1 MLENPTARDPAV
13 LQLVDEGY
21 TVQIEDQYLIVEH
34 VPYVSA
40 AGVVSRGALISAFR
54 EEEGRC
60 MLDNDHTVW
69 FTGAVPCGPDGRSL
83 ANAMVAD
90 TSCLTVAG
98 RQVQCRLSNKPDPIG
113 SLLDN
118 IYNKMTHY
126 IRKLTGFAQ
135 AVEPGISANGD
146 RGSFGQRQAPTPFHF
161 PNDTVVQAGLDD
173 CEAKLKLRK
182 VAIIGAGGTGSY
194 LLDALAKIP
203 VASLHLYDDDIIEP
217 KNVFRMPG
225 ALPKEAAN
233 AGTKKVTYLAQVY
246 GLMRSGVYAHEN
258 RIDATNVHELNEC
271 DFVFVAIDD
280 GPSRQVIASHLIQQ
294 GIPFIDVGIGVE
306 RIPQSSQLV
315 ARARA
320 TLVTPDTAHLIAELP
335 TQRDAEEAIYNNIQ
349 LVELNA
355 LNACLAVIRFKQFLG
370 FYADDIGAD
379 VVKYVLAWS
388 RLITT
393 PSMATAG

>member
-13 LQLVDEGY
+13 QQLVDEGY
-21 TVQIEDQYLIVEH
+21 TVQIEDRYLIVEH

-69 FTGAVPCGPDGRSL
+69 FTGTVPCGPDGRSL
-83 ANAMVAD
+83 ANTMVAD
-90 TSCLTVAG
+90 ANSLTVAG
-98 RQVQCRLSNKPDPIG
+98 RQAQCRLSNKPDPIG
-113 SLLDN
+113 NLLDN

-135 AVEPGISANGD
+135 AVESGVSANGD
-146 RGSFGQRQAPTPFHF
+146 RGSFGQRQTPSPFYF
-161 PNDTVVQAGLDD
+161 PNDTIVRAGLDE

-182 VAIIGAGGTGSY
+182 VAIIGTGGTGSY

-203 VASLHLYDDDIIEP
+203 IDSVHLYDDDSIAP

-225 ALPKEAAN
+225 ALSNEAAN
-233 AGTKKVTYLAQVY
+233 AGIKKATYLAQVY
-246 GLMRSGVYAHEN
+246 GLMRSGIHAHER
-258 RIDATNVHELNEC
+258 RIDATNVHELNDC

-280 GPSRQVIASHLIQQ
+280 GPSRQIIASHLVQQ
-294 GIPFIDVGIGVE
+294 GIPFIDVGIGVDRVPE
-306 RIPQSSQLV
+306 TSQLI
-315 ARARA
+315 ARTRV
-320 TLVTPDTAHLIAELP
+320 TLVTPDSAHLVADLP
-335 TQRDAEEAIYNNIQ
+335 TQPDAREAVYNNIQ

-355 LNACLAVIRFKQFLG
+355 LNACLAVIRFKQFFG
-370 FYADDIGAD
+370 FYGDDVGAD

-393 PSMATAG
+393 PDMAA

>member
-13 LQLVDEGY
+13 QQLVDEGY
-21 TVQIEDQYLIVEH
+21 TVQIEDRYLIVEQ

-113 SLLDN
+113 NLLDN

-135 AVEPGISANGD
+135 AVELGVSANGD
-146 RGSFGQRQAPTPFHF
+146 RGSFGQRQTPSPFYFH
-161 PNDTVVQAGLDD
+161 NDTIVRAGLDE

-182 VAIIGAGGTGSY
+182 IAIIGTGGTGSY

-203 VASLHLYDDDIIEP
+203 IDSVHLYDDDSIAP

-225 ALPKEAAN
+225 ALSNEAAN
-233 AGTKKVTYLAQVY
+233 AGIKKATYLAQVY
-246 GLMRSGVYAHEN
+246 GLMRSGIHAHEY
-258 RIDATNVHELNEC
+258 RIDATNVHELNDC
-271 DFVFVAIDD
+271 DFVFIAIDD
-280 GPSRQVIASHLIQQ
+280 GPSRQIIASHLVQQ
-294 GIPFIDVGIGVE
+294 GIPFIDVGIGVDRVPE
-306 RIPQSSQLV
+306 ISQLI
-315 ARARA
+315 ARTRV
-320 TLVTPDTAHLIAELP
+320 TLVTPDSAHLVADLP
-335 TQRDAEEAIYNNIQ
+335 TQPDAQEAVYNNIQ

-355 LNACLAVIRFKQFLG
+355 LNACLAVIRFKQFFG
-370 FYADDIGAD
+370 FYADDAGAD

-393 PSMATAG
+393 PDMAA